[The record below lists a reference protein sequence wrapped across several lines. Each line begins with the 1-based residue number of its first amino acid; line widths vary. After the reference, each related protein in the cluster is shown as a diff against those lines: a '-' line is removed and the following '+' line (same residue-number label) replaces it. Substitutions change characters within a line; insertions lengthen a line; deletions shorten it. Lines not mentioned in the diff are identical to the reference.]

1 MIDPNETHS
10 PQILQFGRRRGAPR
24 VCVLD
29 HKPHVRSFLAGMLE
43 ELGFVA
49 RESGTAELK
58 TILTDFDPDMV
69 VLGPLN
75 GPAEVGLML
84 QSLKFAGFIGRV
96 MLFGGRAAPS
106 LMDMQETGERIG
118 LGMLPPLGTPFR
130 DSALWENVSC
140 FL

>member
-1 MIDPNETHS
+1 MIDQNS
-10 PQILQFGRRRGAPR
+10 PHQSQILQFGRRRGAPR

-49 RESGTAELK
+49 RESGAAELK
-58 TILTDFDPDMV
+58 TVLTDFDPDMI
-69 VLGPLN
+69 VLGPMN

-96 MLFGGRAAPS
+96 MLFGGRAAQS
-106 LMDMQETGERIG
+106 LMDMQETGEQIG
-118 LGMLPPLGTPFR
+118 LGIG
-130 DSALWENVSC
+130 
-140 FL
+140 